1 MISVIAILIPA
12 GYSAAF
18 NGTQAQAAEE
28 SAILSM
34 SRGTSVI
41 LLLIYGAY
49 RAFKLRLPLR
59 KNLISFPLSAQHVV
73 IFQLFTHQHLYSEAT
88 DDTAAKEG
96 MAVWGMGDR
105 RALKQARSVRRRGT
119 VADLEEDE
127 DEEEEIP
134 KLNLYSGL
142 LLLGGVTVRTTFVKH

>member
-1 MISVIAILIPA
+1 
-12 GYSAAF
+12 
-18 NGTQAQAAEE
+18 
-28 SAILSM
+28 
-34 SRGTSVI
+34 
-41 LLLIYGAY
+41 
-49 RAFKLRLPLR
+49 
-59 KNLISFPLSAQHVV
+59 
-73 IFQLFTHQHLYSEAT
+73 
-88 DDTAAKEG
+88 

-142 LLLGGVTVRTTFVKH
+142 ILLGGVTVRTVL